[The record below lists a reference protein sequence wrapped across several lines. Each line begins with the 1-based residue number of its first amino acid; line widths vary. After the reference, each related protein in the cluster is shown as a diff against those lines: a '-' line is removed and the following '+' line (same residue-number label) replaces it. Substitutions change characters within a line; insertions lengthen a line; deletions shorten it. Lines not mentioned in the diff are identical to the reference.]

1 MITKTLFITAIIII
15 SYILAKWQK
24 LSVELSLFI
33 STLAGVLAG
42 ALFKTPALSEIPR
55 HLLEGSFTYLD
66 VILVF
71 FSATL
76 FITIIQESGGIN
88 FAVRQT
94 SSLALPALDS
104 WPSSF

>member
-15 SYILAKWQK
+15 GYILAKWQK

-71 FSATL
+71 SRLLCLSPSFRNQAELISR
-76 FITIIQESGGIN
+76 SGK
-88 FAVRQT
+88 Q
-94 SSLALPALDS
+94 
-104 WPSSF
+104 

>member
-1 MITKTLFITAIIII
+1 MIIQTIFISAILVIG
-15 SYILAKWQK
+15 YAVAKWQK

-42 ALFKTPALSEIPR
+42 AIFRTPALGEIPR

-76 FITIIQESGGIN
+76 FITIIQNQVELIMRSDK
-88 FAVRQT
+88 Q
-94 SSLALPALDS
+94 
-104 WPSSF
+104 